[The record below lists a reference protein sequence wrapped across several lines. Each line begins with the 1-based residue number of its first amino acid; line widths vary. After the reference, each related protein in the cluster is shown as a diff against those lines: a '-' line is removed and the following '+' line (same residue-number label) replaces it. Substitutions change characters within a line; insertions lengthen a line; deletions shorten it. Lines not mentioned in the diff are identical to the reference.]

1 MMLSKIISTIA
12 ISSMILILF
21 INPATAYQTNVNV
34 IAPEKA
40 VDDFSVTIGIE
51 NVADLNSGQ
60 FDLNF
65 DPAVVRVTGIN
76 DGTIAKTTIPIDDW
90 ALVRKNTIRVLFSLP
105 DVDGMS
111 GSGTLATIHFTT
123 IVPGDCV
130 IDVSDGLLVNTMA
143 QEIPANWNGVLS
155 AAPDTPVST
164 GEDDHKTPGPGALF
178 LISVISA
185 AFLVFRK
192 NE

>member
-1 MMLSKIISTIA
+1 MILSKIISTIA

-21 INPATAYQTNVNV
+21 ISPATAYQTNVN
-34 IAPEKA
+34 INAPEKA

-51 NVADLNSGQ
+51 DVTDLNSGQ

-65 DPAVVRVTGIN
+65 DPAVVRVTGID
-76 DGTIAKTTIPIDDW
+76 DGTIARTTIPIDNW
-90 ALVRKNTIRVLFSLP
+90 ALVRKNTIRVLFNLP
-105 DVDGMS
+105 DLDGVS
-111 GSGTLATIHFTT
+111 GSGTLATIHFET

-130 IDVSDGLLVNTMA
+130 VDISDGLLVNTMA

-155 AAPDTPVST
+155 AAPNTPIPT
-164 GEDDHKTPGPGALF
+164 GEAEHKTPGPGALF
-178 LISVISA
+178 LISVIAA

-192 NE
+192 KD